1 MEAEEKD
8 ILIVVKEDELCTMK
22 INLSIS
28 LITFYCKQHLNSEQ
42 VRQNLLEMLQQV
54 RKYEIKYLMGQVR
67 ALHYLSIED
76 ANWLWN
82 KVMPELKAST
92 IIKWARIEEPNSM
105 LELNSI
111 SIKSRLEVE
120 GTQVSELQFEA
131 FLDEESA
138 LHWLLND

>member
-8 ILIVVKEDELCTMK
+8 IVIVVKEDELCTMK

-82 KVMPELKAST
+82 KVMPEMRAST
-92 IIKWARIEEPNSM
+92 IIKWARIEEPSSM

-111 SIKSRLEVE
+111 FIKNRLKEE
-120 GTQVSELQFEA
+120 GTQESELQFDS

-138 LHWLLND
+138 LHWLLHE